1 MAGIAYD
8 VAVDGPITDKRQCL
22 EQLNATNGT
31 FYAVP
36 SARAGSSRLACLIKA
51 SPLTL
56 SSYDRRAGTA
66 VVARARSS
74 PFFKAFQ
81 LPPLA
86 GVVLRRHRITVDSVL
101 NEKPDQLA
109 LTRRAVRL

>member
-1 MAGIAYD
+1 MA
-8 VAVDGPITDKRQCL
+8 RSM
-22 EQLNATNGT
+22 
-31 FYAVP
+31 P
-36 SARAGSSRLACLIKA
+36 SVRAGSSRLACLIKA

-74 PFFKAFQ
+74 SFFKAFQ
-81 LPPLA
+81 LPPLRR
-86 GVVLRRHRITVDSVL
+86 GVVLRRHRIVVDRTVL

-109 LTRRAVRL
+109 LMRRAVRL